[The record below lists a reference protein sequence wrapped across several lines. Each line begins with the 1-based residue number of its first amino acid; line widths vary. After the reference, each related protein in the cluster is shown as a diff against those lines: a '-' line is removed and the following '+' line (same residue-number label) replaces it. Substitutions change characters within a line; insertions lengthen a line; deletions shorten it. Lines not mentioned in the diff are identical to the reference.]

1 MSTLDALRNIWTE
14 ARPYVEQ
21 QVDLAEVIKGFRE
34 AATAKGLEWSSIK
47 ALIKAQIEDEKDG
60 KNRVRKLLDKSEFTA
75 AYADMLGLNLNEEN
89 NIREA
94 AE

>member
-1 MSTLDALRNIWTE
+1 MSTLNALREIWTE
-14 ARPYVEQ
+14 ARPYIEQ
-21 QVDLAEVIKGFRE
+21 QLQTAEVIKGFRE

-89 NIREA
+89 FIREA

>member
-1 MSTLDALRNIWTE
+1 MSTLDALRDIWTE

-21 QVDLAEVIKGFRE
+21 QLEAAEVIKGFRE
-34 AATAKGLEWSSIK
+34 AATAKGLEWSSVK
-47 ALIKAQIEDEKDG
+47 ALIKAQIQDEKDG
-60 KNRVRKLLDKSEFTA
+60 GDRVQKLVTKSEFTT

>member
-1 MSTLDALRNIWTE
+1 MSTLDALRDIWTE

-21 QVDLAEVIKGFRE
+21 QLELAEVIKGFRE

-60 KNRVRKLLDKSEFTA
+60 KHRVQKLVEKGEFTT
-75 AYADMLGLNLNEEN
+75 AYADMLGLNLNEEKY
-89 NIREA
+89 IRSA

>member
-1 MSTLDALRNIWTE
+1 MSTKDALREIWSE

-21 QVDLAEVIKGFRE
+21 QLELAEIIKGFRE
-34 AATAKGLEWSSIK
+34 TATAKGLEWSTVK
-47 ALIKAQIEDEKDG
+47 AMIKAQVDDEKDG
-60 KNRVRKLLDKSEFTA
+60 KNRMAKLLEKAEFA
-75 AYADMLGLNLNEEN
+75 LGYADMLGLNMNEEN

>member
-1 MSTLDALRNIWTE
+1 MSTLDALREIWTE
-14 ARPYVEQ
+14 ARPHVEQ
-21 QVDLAEVIKGFRE
+21 QLQTAEVIKGFRE

-47 ALIKAQIEDEKDG
+47 ALIKAQIEDEQDG
-60 KNRVRKLLDKSEFTA
+60 KNRVRKLVEKGEFTT

-89 NIREA
+89 FIQEA

>member
-1 MSTLDALRNIWTE
+1 MSTIDSLRDIWTE
-14 ARPYVEQ
+14 ARPYIEQ
-21 QVDLAEVIKGFRE
+21 QLELAEVIKGFRE

-47 ALIKAQIEDEKDG
+47 GLIKAQIEDEQDG

-75 AYADMLGLNLNEEN
+75 AYADMLGLNMNEEN

>member
-1 MSTLDALRNIWTE
+1 MSTLDALREIWTE

-21 QVDLAEVIKGFRE
+21 QLELAEVIKGFRE
-34 AATAKGLEWSSIK
+34 AATTKGLEWSSVK

-60 KNRVRKLLDKSEFTA
+60 KGRVGKLVEKGEFTT
-75 AYADMLGLNLNEEN
+75 AYADMLGLKLNEEN

>member
-1 MSTLDALRNIWTE
+1 MSTLNALREIWTE
-14 ARPYVEQ
+14 ARPYIEQ
-21 QVDLAEVIKGFRE
+21 QLQTAEVIKGFRE

-47 ALIKAQIEDEKDG
+47 ALIKAQIEDEQDG
-60 KNRVRKLLDKSEFTA
+60 KNRVRKLVEKGEFTT

-89 NIREA
+89 FIREA

>member
-1 MSTLDALRNIWTE
+1 MSTLNALRDIWTE

-21 QVDLAEVIKGFRE
+21 QLELAEVIKGFRE

-47 ALIKAQIEDEKDG
+47 GLIKAQIEDEKDG
-60 KNRVRKLLDKSEFTA
+60 GDRVQKLIAKSEFTT

>member
-1 MSTLDALRNIWTE
+1 MATLDALREIWTE
-14 ARPYVEQ
+14 ARPYIEQ
-21 QVDLAEVIKGFRE
+21 QLEVAEVVKGFRE

-60 KNRVRKLLDKSEFTA
+60 KDRVRKLVEKGEFTT
-75 AYADMLGLNLNEEN
+75 AYADMLGLNLNEESFS
-89 NIREA
+89 REA